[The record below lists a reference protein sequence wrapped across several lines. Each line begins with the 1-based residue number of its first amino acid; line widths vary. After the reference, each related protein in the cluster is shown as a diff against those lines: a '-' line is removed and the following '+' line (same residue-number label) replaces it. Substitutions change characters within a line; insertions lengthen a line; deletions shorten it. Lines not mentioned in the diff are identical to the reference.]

1 VSDGKVTDKAKPEH
15 GDAHRNRDERK
26 QRIQTHGR
34 ASVTR
39 SIADAVVAKD
49 GDIFF
54 LTRPD
59 GSVPMESNHGFGLYY
74 NDCRYLDG
82 YEMRLADTR
91 PEALVSAADRGF
103 MAVIELTNPDINTTE
118 GKTILKESL
127 GVTWERTIDSAGLRL
142 CDAITIHNFG
152 LEPIELPVSLT
163 FRAGFE
169 DVFAVRGMLNECLG
183 KLHPPNWKDEV
194 LRFDY
199 DGADDIHRRLCV
211 QFSPAPQSTDKTTA
225 HFQVN
230 LSTEE
235 SAKLNVFIR
244 ITESKDRAKVETAA
258 QKQPDT
264 GIIKHVEQRS
274 SDESLSKETDIRSD
288 SVLLN
293 KILERSLR
301 DLHMLK
307 SKIDGRQFFAAG
319 VPWFVTLFGRDSI
332 ISSLQTLAYD
342 PDIAEQTLRIL
353 ADYQGKKVDK
363 WRDEEPGKIMH
374 ELRIGEMAHLNEI
387 PQTPYYGTVDATPLF
402 LILIARHAHWTG
414 QMTLFNDL
422 RENIE
427 AALEWMSE
435 YADQNRDG
443 YIEYQSRSKGGL
455 INQGWKDSGNSMV
468 NVDGS
473 LANPPISLVEVQAY
487 VYMAKTGIADLYE
500 RAGEQERANRLRQ
513 EASELR
519 QRFNHDFWMEDKGCY
534 SMAMEAEGRQVKV
547 ISSNPGHA
555 LWAGIADED
564 KARRTAERLMAD
576 DMFNGWG
583 IRTLSH
589 EERRYNPIGYHL
601 GTVWPHDN
609 SIIAAGFRRYGFDE
623 EALRIFTGIA
633 EAAMNFEHYRLP
645 EVFAGYGRH
654 LYGVPVR
661 YPVACHPQAWA
672 AGTMPHLT
680 ETLLGLRPQAFER
693 KLRIVRP
700 VLPDFVDRIKVRRL
714 KVGSAVV
721 DLSFERSSEKTV
733 AVEVLNIEGQLEVS
747 VEPSA

>member
-1 VSDGKVTDKAKPEH
+1 
-15 GDAHRNRDERK
+15 
-26 QRIQTHGR
+26 
-34 ASVTR
+34 
-39 SIADAVVAKD
+39 
-49 GDIFF
+49 
-54 LTRPD
+54 
-59 GSVPMESNHGFGLYY
+59 
-74 NDCRYLDG
+74 
-82 YEMRLADTR
+82 
-91 PEALVSAADRGF
+91 
-103 MAVIELTNPDINTTE
+103 
-118 GKTILKESL
+118 
-127 GVTWERTIDSAGLRL
+127 
-142 CDAITIHNFG
+142 
-152 LEPIELPVSLT
+152 
-163 FRAGFE
+163 
-169 DVFAVRGMLNECLG
+169 
-183 KLHPPNWKDEV
+183 
-194 LRFDY
+194 
-199 DGADDIHRRLCV
+199 
-211 QFSPAPQSTDKTTA
+211 
-225 HFQVN
+225 
-230 LSTEE
+230 
-235 SAKLNVFIR
+235 
-244 ITESKDRAKVETAA
+244 
-258 QKQPDT
+258 
-264 GIIKHVEQRS
+264 
-274 SDESLSKETDIRSD
+274 
-288 SVLLN
+288 
-293 KILERSLR
+293 
-301 DLHMLK
+301 
-307 SKIDGRQFFAAG
+307 
-319 VPWFVTLFGRDSI
+319 
-332 ISSLQTLAYD
+332 
-342 PDIAEQTLRIL
+342 
-353 ADYQGKKVDK
+353 
-363 WRDEEPGKIMH
+363 
-374 ELRIGEMAHLNEI
+374 MAHLNEI

-414 QMTLFNDL
+414 QTTLFNDL

-427 AALEWMSE
+427 AALEWISE

-468 NVDGS
+468 NADGN

-487 VYMAKTGIADLYE
+487 VYMAKTSIADLYE
-500 RAGEQERANRLRQ
+500 RAGEQNRAKRLRQ

-534 SMAMEAEGRQVKV
+534 SMAMEAEGKQVKV

-589 EERRYNPIGYHL
+589 RERRYNPIGYHL

-700 VLPDFVDRIKVRRL
+700 VLPDFVDRLKVRRL

-721 DLSFERSSEKTV
+721 DLSFERSSEKTI